1 MADEQWAREDEEE
14 FSDGEIKAKLGG
26 NDGEDSSDIT
36 LTPTPPASPPGA
48 PFEKLRSLAFQKH
61 GLHATMARIAAWR
74 PREMG
79 TTHQKLLFKEIWMR
93 GQLVVEEMA
102 VHMSFSTLV
111 RLPNHAQLCV
121 LMALAELL
129 VGKQKEKLE
138 VEVEEKRLTAPA
150 NVMVGK
156 QMEMEK
162 LAVEERTAELM
173 VGKQMETLK
182 VERITARL
190 TAPAELMVGSKQMEK
205 LEVEERITARLT
217 APAEME
223 KLKVEERIT
232 MQADVMVGDHD
243 GAAHNT
249 GERHGGQ
256 ADGEPGEAHGGGD
269 HGGRT
274 DGEARGRDAGED
286 QAHDKPARDE
296 GDAWWHQTK
305 EEDGWWNNTE
315 RDESGWMARPVT
327 ESWPDS
333 MNTEDKQSDV
343 QDKRQDFHS
352 VHGPDRWTEAE
363 GRSESTWTDDVQDRK
378 RDFHGR
384 DHWTEADGWSEA
396 AWHAKAEDDG
406 QRGWQGGGWWS
417 GGWREPR
424 GRAIYRGGRFGKS
437 KGRGKDTQGG
447 EYVHGGYRD
456 AAGKVHEYGD
466 GRARKRTRGS
476 GADKAATQRAQ
487 EEQNTLAWKA
497 MNKMADVV
505 LNRLP

>member
-232 MQADVMVGDHD
+232 MQADVMVGNQME
-243 GAAHNT
+243 AVE
-249 GERHGGQ
+249 ERITMARLTTPANVMVGKQMESLERLMEEGITVGGQMEKLEVVMQERIKLMTSRPVMKEMHGGTR
-256 ADGEPGEAHGGGD
+256 P
-269 HGGRT
+269 
-274 DGEARGRDAGED
+274 
-286 QAHDKPARDE
+286 
-296 GDAWWHQTK
+296 
-305 EEDGWWNNTE
+305 
-315 RDESGWMARPVT
+315 RPVT